1 MQTLVNRFAP
11 PAYLGM
17 GSAPGE
23 RIDVYDYVLD
33 VVLTAN
39 QITQVQKS
47 IDTDSDFLWEAVKIT
62 TATGTFN
69 VQFTDARR
77 YQLSDGYLPSTVYT
91 GADPYALGN
100 ALVEP
105 AGGRFLV
112 NLQDTSGAG
121 NTIQIVFQGA
131 KRYFTQG

>member
-1 MQTLVNRFAP
+1 MPTLVNRFAP
-11 PAYLGM
+11 PAYLGLRD
-17 GSAPGE
+17 GPGF
-23 RIDVYDYVLD
+23 RIDTYDYVLD

-47 IDTDSDFLWEAVKIT
+47 IDTDSDFLWEAIKVT
-62 TATGTFN
+62 TATGAFN

-77 YQLSDGYLPSTVYT
+77 YQLSDGYLPSSVYT

-112 NLQDTSGAG
+112 NLQDTSGSG
-121 NTIQIVFQGA
+121 NTIQIVFMGA
-131 KRYFTQG
+131 KRYLQQG